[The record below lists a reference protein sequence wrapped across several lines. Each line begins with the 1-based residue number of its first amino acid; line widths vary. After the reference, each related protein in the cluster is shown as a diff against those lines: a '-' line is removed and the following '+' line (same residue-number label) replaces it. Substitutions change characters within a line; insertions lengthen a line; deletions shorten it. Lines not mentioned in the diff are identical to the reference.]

1 MSSTLER
8 FEHFLIARSAKGEP
22 LELSRSKSELVMLA
36 FDSQMKRLVELRVVK
51 DVGVHE
57 SAHRRSAKE
66 RALMAS
72 ELRAPSF
79 ARVLTVGDDEGIVYY
94 TTSLSDGE
102 LVADYVGRRGAL
114 PAATAFCL
122 LLHLLEDLVQLQS
135 YHRLIAKVSLS
146 RLLVTTLE
154 DTFLQLRVSDFGLAE
169 REERSEGDLKR
180 LCGEVCELL
189 FLLLTGQEYCG
200 QSTDAF
206 PALTCL
212 PSSLRS
218 TLRNTLAD
226 RNNSPAILEK
236 LRDEVREAF
245 SAMVS
250 NLQVRN
256 TRKHLVINSEA
267 LLPKSNLQTLLL
279 EDVPVSD
286 LLRGAIE
293 ADESEGAQR
302 YPFTLPASSTKDGQK
317 LTVHL
322 LPADRIV
329 PHDQYEAVPLQ
340 MWRLDPK
347 KHPNILRSM
356 SVWESPDWTFLTEER
371 EPGFPL
377 SRLIAERIVL
387 NPAEVLVL
395 MKQVKA
401 GVEQAEECGV
411 FDLDLHPSNIVL
423 RVGKQGPMQSREFEK
438 LMLKRVDSWPSF
450 ILKLRPH
457 ATMRGLYEQLL
468 VDVPTDRGE
477 HDSSLHPK
485 DACRRSFVAL
495 AVYMLTGQR
504 QVGRQVEFPETVSPP
519 LADYLRSCLEVAKR
533 FGKSPSPEE
542 FLKGFESLVGTSGEE
557 ESFAARYRGTAV
569 MPVAE
574 MESVGSVSD
583 FDEDA
588 DAWGDPVDTAMP
600 AMKRPQVTQRL
611 LAGPQPLDLG
621 RPSQRSKGMVGM
633 VLWGVVCLVLGI
645 FVITLFAGDNS
656 AHSGMPPDGE
666 AVKRDIRR
674 ALIPTAEELEEFH
687 KKQAGTVES
696 TGVNQGQIA
705 DVKSRE

>member
-8 FEHFLIARSAKGEP
+8 FEHFLIARRANGEP
-22 LELSRSKSELVMLA
+22 LDLSRSSSELVVLA
-36 FDSQMKRLVELRVVK
+36 FDSQMKRLVELHVVK
-51 DVGVHE
+51 DAATNE
-57 SAHRRSAKE
+57 SLHRRSAKE

-102 LVADYVGRRGAL
+102 SVTDYIQRRGAL

-122 LLHLLEDLVQLQS
+122 LMHLLEDLVQLQS

-169 REERSEGDLKR
+169 KEERSEGDLKR

-200 QSTDAF
+200 QSPDGF

-218 TLRNTLAD
+218 TLRNTLMD
-226 RNNSPAILEK
+226 RGNSPAILEK

-256 TRKHLVINSEA
+256 TRKHLVITSEA
-267 LLPKSNLQTLLL
+267 LLPRSNLQTLLL
-279 EDVPVSD
+279 DSVPVSD

-302 YPFTLPASSTKDGQK
+302 YPFTLPARSTKDGQK

-329 PHDQYEAVPLQ
+329 PHDQYEAIPLQ
-340 MWRLDPK
+340 MWRLDPE

-411 FDLDLHPSNIVL
+411 LDLDLHPSNIVL

-450 ILKLRPH
+450 VLKLRPH

-468 VDVPTDRGE
+468 VDAPLDRGE
-477 HDSSLHPK
+477 HDPSLHPR

-504 QVGRQVEFPETVSPP
+504 QVGRQVEFPETVFPP
-519 LADYLRSCLEVAKR
+519 LAEYLRSCLDKAKR
-533 FGKSPSPEE
+533 FGKSPSREE
-542 FLKGFESLVGTSGEE
+542 FLKEFESLAGTSGDDK
-557 ESFAARYRGTAV
+557 SFVARYRSAAV
-569 MPVAE
+569 LPAAE
-574 MESVGSVSD
+574 MESAGSVSD
-583 FDEDA
+583 FEEDG
-588 DAWGDPVDTAMP
+588 DAWKDKVDTVKP
-600 AMKRPQVTQRL
+600 VIRKPHVTQRV
-611 LAGPQPLDLG
+611 LAGPQPIDLG
-621 RPSQRSKGMVGM
+621 RPSSRSNGMVGM
-633 VLWGVVCLVLGI
+633 VLWGVICLVLGI
-645 FVITLFAGDNS
+645 FVITLFAGENS
-656 AHSGMPPDGE
+656 AHQLDPSE
-666 AVKRDIRR
+666 APAKRDIRR
-674 ALIPTAEELEEFH
+674 AIIPTAAELEEFYR
-687 KKQAGTVES
+687 KQ
-696 TGVNQGQIA
+696 TGVVDSSAQKQEQVA
-705 DVKSRE
+705 DVKSR